1 MDRHKNSENDMKAFV
16 AQCNNIAAG
25 HKSCV
30 PICHYIIR
38 SLNEEML
45 HVFGTTVCWLYI
57 DNWFFN
63 KIIAGLVRMF
73 YKNKKERRIRC

>member
-16 AQCNNIAAG
+16 AQGNNIAAG

-45 HVFGTTVCWLYI
+45 HVFGTAVC
-57 DNWFFN
+57 
-63 KIIAGLVRMF
+63 
-73 YKNKKERRIRC
+73 

>member
-25 HKSCV
+25 LKSCV

-45 HVFGTTVCWLYI
+45 HVFGTAVC
-57 DNWFFN
+57 
-63 KIIAGLVRMF
+63 
-73 YKNKKERRIRC
+73 